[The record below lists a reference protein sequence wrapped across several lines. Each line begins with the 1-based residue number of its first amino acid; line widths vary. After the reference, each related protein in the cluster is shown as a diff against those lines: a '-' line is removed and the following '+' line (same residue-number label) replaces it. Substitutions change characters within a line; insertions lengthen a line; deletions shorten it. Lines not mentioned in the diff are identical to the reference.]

1 MNFKL
6 KGFLCQGYSQF
17 PYFYV
22 IMMEEFTPMQ
32 ERRFLTEIL
41 DNVWIDT
48 ARLWT
53 TSHFTKFERRLGLLD
68 PDSKSKAKRDCI
80 IFGFDI
86 FDGKMQFYIMNR
98 NFAHNVFDLKA
109 IPNSKSELVFNGEE
123 YFRKI
128 ESQLKELN
136 NLENLK

>member
-6 KGFLCQGYSQF
+6 KGFLCQGYGRF
-17 PYFYV
+17 PYYYV
-22 IMMEEFTPMQ
+22 IMMEEFTAIQ
-32 ERRFLTEIL
+32 ERYFLTEIL
-41 DNVWIDT
+41 DNNWIDK

-53 TSHFTKFERRLGLLD
+53 TSHFTKFERRLLEPG
-68 PDSKSKAKRDCI
+68 SESKAKRDCI

-86 FDGKMQFYIMNR
+86 FDGKIILCVMNK
-98 NFAHNVFDLKA
+98 NFAHNVFELKA
-109 IPNSKSELVFNGEE
+109 IPNSESELVFNGEE

-128 ESQLKELN
+128 ESMLKELN

>member
-1 MNFKL
+1 MTNFKL

-17 PYFYV
+17 PYYYV
-22 IMMEEFTPMQ
+22 IMMEEFTPIQ
-32 ERRFLTEIL
+32 ERRFLTEVL
-41 DNVWIDT
+41 DNDWIDK

-53 TSHFTKFERRLGLLD
+53 TSHFTKFERRLLK

-86 FDGKMQFYIMNR
+86 FDGKIILCIMNR
-98 NFAHNVFDLKA
+98 NFEHNVFELKA
-109 IPNSKSELVFNGEE
+109 IPNSESELIFNGEK

-128 ESQLKELN
+128 ELMLKELN

>member
-6 KGFLCQGYSQF
+6 KGFLCRGYSQF
-17 PYFYV
+17 PYYYV
-22 IMMEEFTPMQ
+22 IMMEEFTPIQ
-32 ERRFLTEIL
+32 ERYFLTEIL
-41 DNVWIDT
+41 DNNWIDN

-53 TSHFTKFERRLGLLD
+53 TCHFTKFEHRLLK
-68 PDSKSKAKRDCI
+68 PDSESKAKRDCI
-80 IFGFDI
+80 IFGFDV
-86 FDGKMQFYIMNR
+86 FDGKIILCVMNK

-109 IPNSKSELVFNGEE
+109 IPNSESELVFNGEK

-128 ESQLKELN
+128 ESILKELN

>member
-17 PYFYV
+17 PYYYV

-41 DNVWIDT
+41 DNAWIDT

-53 TSHFTKFERRLGLLD
+53 TCHFTKFERRLGLLD

-86 FDGKMQFYIMNR
+86 FDGKMQLCIMNR
-98 NFAHNVFDLKA
+98 NFTHDVFDLKA
-109 IPNSKSELVFNGEE
+109 IPNSESELVFNGEK

-128 ESQLKELN
+128 ESLLKELN
-136 NLENLK
+136 NLENIK

>member
-1 MNFKL
+1 MTNFKL

-17 PYFYV
+17 PYYYV
-22 IMMEEFTPMQ
+22 IMMEEFTPIQ
-32 ERRFLTEIL
+32 ERYFLTEIL
-41 DNVWIDT
+41 DNNWIDK

-53 TSHFTKFERRLGLLD
+53 TSHFTKFERRLLEPG
-68 PDSKSKAKRDCI
+68 SESKAKRDCI

-86 FDGKMQFYIMNR
+86 FDGKIILCVMNK
-98 NFAHNVFDLKA
+98 NFVHNVFDLKA
-109 IPNSKSELVFNGEE
+109 IPNSESELVFNGEE

-128 ESQLKELN
+128 ESMLKELN

>member
-17 PYFYV
+17 PYYYV

-41 DNVWIDT
+41 DNTWIDT

-53 TSHFTKFERRLGLLD
+53 TNHFTKFERRLGLLK
-68 PDSKSKAKRDCI
+68 PDSKSIAKRDCI

-86 FDGKMQFYIMNR
+86 FDGKIRLCIMNR
-98 NFAHNVFDLKA
+98 NFAYNVFDLKA
-109 IPNSKSELVFNGEE
+109 IPNSKSELVFNGEK

-128 ESQLKELN
+128 ESLLKELN
-136 NLENLK
+136 NLENIK

>member
-1 MNFKL
+1 MTNFKL

-17 PYFYV
+17 PYYYV
-22 IMMEEFTPMQ
+22 IMMEEFTPIQ
-32 ERRFLTEIL
+32 ERRFLTEVL
-41 DNVWIDT
+41 DNNWIDK

-53 TSHFTKFERRLGLLD
+53 TSHFTKFERRLLE
-68 PDSKSKAKRDCI
+68 PNSKSKAKRDCI

-86 FDGKMQFYIMNR
+86 FDGKIILCIMNR
-98 NFAHNVFDLKA
+98 NFVHNVFELKA
-109 IPNSKSELVFNGEE
+109 IPNSESELVFNGEK

-128 ESQLKELN
+128 ELMLKELN

>member
-17 PYFYV
+17 PYYYV

-41 DNVWIDT
+41 DNDWIDT
-48 ARLWT
+48 GRLWT
-53 TSHFTKFERRLGLLD
+53 TGHFTKFERRLGLLD

-80 IFGFDI
+80 IFGFDAI
-86 FDGKMQFYIMNR
+86 FSYKSYKNHLQFTDG
-98 NFAHNVFDLKA
+98 
-109 IPNSKSELVFNGEE
+109 
-123 YFRKI
+123 
-128 ESQLKELN
+128 
-136 NLENLK
+136 

>member
-1 MNFKL
+1 MTNFKL

-17 PYFYV
+17 PYYYV

-41 DNVWIDT
+41 DNDWIDSG
-48 ARLWT
+48 RLWMT
-53 TSHFTKFERRLGLLD
+53 F
-68 PDSKSKAKRDCI
+68 
-80 IFGFDI
+80 
-86 FDGKMQFYIMNR
+86 
-98 NFAHNVFDLKA
+98 
-109 IPNSKSELVFNGEE
+109 VFNGEE

-136 NLENLK
+136 NLENIK

>member
-1 MNFKL
+1 M
-6 KGFLCQGYSQF
+6 
-17 PYFYV
+17 
-22 IMMEEFTPMQ
+22 IEEFTPIQ

-41 DNVWIDT
+41 DNNWIDT

-53 TSHFTKFERRLGLLD
+53 TNHFTKFERRLGLLD
-68 PDSKSKAKRDCI
+68 PSSKSIVKRERDCI

-86 FDGKMQFYIMNR
+86 FDGKMQLCIMNR
-98 NFAHNVFDLKA
+98 NFAHNVFNLKA
-109 IPNSKSELVFNGEE
+109 IPNCKSELVFNGEK

-136 NLENLK
+136 NLENIK

>member
-17 PYFYV
+17 PYYYV

-41 DNVWIDT
+41 DNDWIDK

-53 TSHFTKFERRLGLLD
+53 TNHFTKFKRRLLK
-68 PDSKSKAKRDCI
+68 PDSKSKAQRDCI
-80 IFGFDI
+80 IFGFDT
-86 FDGKMQFYIMNR
+86 FNGKIILRIMNK
-98 NFAHNVFDLKA
+98 NFAHNVFELKA
-109 IPNSKSELVFNGEE
+109 IPNSESELVFNGEK

-128 ESQLKELN
+128 SK
-136 NLENLK
+136 